1 MQRSRRWMELMFSL
15 SATILA
21 WTSPTARNLAVPPVA
36 PPAVQRA
43 VALLLGVLLA
53 ALLPAALLPAAV
65 PLAAVLLV
73 AGPAEADA
81 CAERAARLCLAS
93 ASFS

>member
-1 MQRSRRWMELMFSL
+1 M
-15 SATILA
+15 
-21 WTSPTARNLAVPPVA
+21 
-36 PPAVQRA
+36 
-43 VALLLGVLLA
+43 LLA

-81 CAERAARLCLAS
+81 CAERAARLCPLAPVCKVED
-93 ASFS
+93 FLT